1 MSTLYLAGPDVFRP
15 DATAEGERLKAL
27 CVDEGMKGIF
37 PLDGAEAQADA
48 AHIRAKCI
56 ADIEACTAVVA
67 NVSPFRGPH
76 MDPGTAW
83 ELGYA
88 EARGKPIFLWS
99 TQRQALAARIPAAA
113 SATGL
118 RDAAG
123 FLVEDFGAPE
133 NLMITLRDTPVHDS
147 ADSAIR
153 AAAAYLRPTRRA
165 VGLERLGLL
174 HMIGIAAAVALLA
187 SWLGDKFLFR

>member
-1 MSTLYLAGPDVFRP
+1 MPTLYLAGPDVFRP
-15 DATAEGERLKAL
+15 DAPAEGERLKAL
-27 CVDEGMKGIF
+27 CAAQGLKGIF

-48 AHIRAKCI
+48 AQIRAKCI

-99 TQRQALAARIPAAA
+99 AERQPLAGRIAAA
-113 SATGL
+113 PTASGL
-118 RDAAG
+118 RDEAG
-123 FLVEDFGAPE
+123 WLVENFGAPE
-133 NLMITLRDTPVHDS
+133 NLMITLQDTPVHES
-147 ADSAIR
+147 PEAAIE